1 MDAAVWNAC
10 TMDPH
15 PWMRLIEC
23 HPGFAGYL
31 QLIASVVA
39 LVAAILA
46 PILIARSN
54 GRRRADNLCKS
65 VAVDVFDI
73 RYESDLIA
81 NGLQEDRDEALR
93 SSLTTL
99 QWKRWLKDH
108 EIPISPRLIAAVEQ
122 MNDLNTRLVDAVR
135 DTFLAACIYNRL
147 LHKLADVSDEDMR
160 EMDWDGEFDAIS
172 TALSQVRSRVTE
184 VIPLYKG
191 RASMPE

>member
-1 MDAAVWNAC
+1 
-10 TMDPH
+10 
-15 PWMRLIEC
+15 
-23 HPGFAGYL
+23 
-31 QLIASVVA
+31 
-39 LVAAILA
+39 
-46 PILIARSN
+46 
-54 GRRRADNLCKS
+54 LCKS